1 MCIRD
6 RLSSSCLRSVYAYPY
21 LLSQQRPNTSLT
33 FVACSGATTTDV
45 LNTQIASVTAST
57 NIVTISIGGNDL
69 GFASL
74 ISNCVLADCN
84 TALNNTRASAS
95 ATLSPRLDAVYA
107 AIKSHMAA
115 GGKVVVLGYPHLFS
129 TASCLGTTGITATER
144 SNANLLS
151 DEIDRVS
158 SQHAIAA
165 GFTYQSAI
173 ASFTGHAVCSSSAWL
188 NGLNIF
194 NTTESFHPTRSG
206 QSSGYL
212 ALVRQV
218 VG

>member
-1 MCIRD
+1 
-6 RLSSSCLRSVYAYPY
+6 
-21 LLSQQRPNTSLT
+21 
-33 FVACSGATTTDV
+33 VACSGATTTDV
-45 LNTQIASVTAST
+45 HNTQIASVTAS
-57 NIVTISIGGNDL
+57 
-69 GFASL
+69 
-74 ISNCVLADCN
+74 
-84 TALNNTRASAS
+84 
-95 ATLSPRLDAVYA
+95 LSPRLDAVYA

-115 GGKVVVLGYPHLFS
+115 GGRVVVLGYPHLFS

-144 SNANLLS
+144 SYANLLS
-151 DEIDRVS
+151 DEIDRVI
-158 SQHAIAA
+158 SQHATAA

-173 ASFTGHAVCSSSAWL
+173 AAFTGHAVCSSSAWL